1 MLNHPRKKIPET
13 WTAEEEQAYQEF
25 LEACKTFPK
34 EGLLTR
40 EELDQAHR
48 RIFGEPMPQPLRR
61 AKRFWMV
68 AAAAVAIAASMMTAA
83 AFQNQLRRL
92 FLRETPLATD
102 VAVIPP
108 DDGENSETISYY
120 WDAAYV
126 PEGYVLDYTDISDTG
141 SFIVYSDGL
150 FNIEIITMALTDIPS
165 IDTEDTQKQEF
176 EFAEGLGYLYTTEN
190 NSKTRLLLL
199 FEDGFLTVAGKIS
212 QEEMLKISKSLYKIN
227 ISTNQENLQ

>member
-1 MLNHPRKKIPET
+1 MPNHPRTKIPET
-13 WTAEEEQAYQEF
+13 WTPEEEQAYREF

-61 AKRFWMV
+61 AKRFWAI
-68 AAAAVAIAASMMTAA
+68 AAAAVAIAASMMTAS
-83 AFQNQLRRL
+83 AFQNQLRRF
-92 FLRETPLATD
+92 FLRETPIATD

-126 PEGYVLDYTDISDTG
+126 PEGYVLDYTDISDLGTILSYKSQSG
-141 SFIVYSDGL
+141 TYL
-150 FNIEIITMALTDIPS
+150 DISTIPLNGTPTF
-165 IDTEDTQKQEF
+165 DTEDTQKQEIRIS
-176 EFAEGLGYLYTTEN
+176 GGSGYLYTTEDD
-190 NSKTRLLLL
+190 SKTRLLLL
-199 FEDGFLTVAGKIS
+199 YEDGYLILAGGIT
-212 QEEMLKISKSLYKIN
+212 QDEMLKIADSLYKIN
-227 ISTNQENLQ
+227 ISTN